1 MWTSKN
7 RGRYNRDQLRYPS
20 DVTEEEWAVIAPLI
34 PPARRGGRQR
44 SVNIREVFNGVL
56 YILSTGCQWRAIPKD
71 FPPRSTLFHYLAGWE
86 ADGTL
91 RRIQAVLYGQC
102 REQAG
107 RSPSPSAGILDSQSV
122 KSTEKG
128 GAAWIRRAMMRANRS
143 KGKNAMC

>member
-20 DVTEEEWAVIAPLI
+20 DVTEEEWAVLAPLI
-34 PPARRGGRQR
+34 PPARRGGRKR

-71 FPPRSTLFHYLAGWE
+71 FPPRSTRFHYLAGWE
-86 ADGTL
+86 AEGTL

>member
-1 MWTSKN
+1 MWTIKN
-7 RGRYNRDQLRYPS
+7 RTRYNRDTLRYPS

-56 YILSTGCQWRAIPKD
+56 YTLSTGCQWRAIPKD
-71 FPPRSTLFHYLAGWE
+71 LPPRGTLFHYFAGWE

-102 REQAG
+102 RVQAG
-107 RSPSPSAGILDSQSV
+107 RKESPTAGIIDSQSV
-122 KSTEKG
+122 KSAEKG
-128 GAAWIRRAMMRANRS
+128 GER
-143 KGKNAMC
+143 

>member
-1 MWTSKN
+1 MWTAKN
-7 RGRYNRDQLRYPS
+7 RARYNRDTLRYPS

-34 PPARRGGRQR
+34 PPARRGGRKR

-56 YILSTGCQWRAIPKD
+56 YLLSTGCQWRAIPKD
-71 FPPRSTLFHYLAGWE
+71 LPPRSTLFHYLAGWE

-91 RRIQAVLYGQC
+91 RRIQAELDGQC

-107 RSPSPSAGILDSQSV
+107 RSPSPTAGIIDSQSV

-128 GAAWIRRAMMRANRS
+128 GVVWTHRAMTRANRS
-143 KGKNAMC
+143 RGKSAMC